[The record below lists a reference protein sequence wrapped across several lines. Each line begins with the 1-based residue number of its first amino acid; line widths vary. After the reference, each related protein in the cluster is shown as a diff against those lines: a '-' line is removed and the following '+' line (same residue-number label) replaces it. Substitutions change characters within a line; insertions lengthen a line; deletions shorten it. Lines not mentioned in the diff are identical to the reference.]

1 MVSSARQITTEE
13 LRLALA
19 IDLNHRTL
27 EEVEE
32 GSDRT
37 IERTVRLALGSLI
50 RIFELKVFLV
60 HQSSKEFLLRLS
72 AGKVANLRMFEPDLQ
87 KTYGI
92 NLHAANLEL
101 ATSCIAFL
109 GLADFDNNRMLDE
122 NVSAFN
128 ELPGA
133 TEDSPWLLM
142 PRATTDSLSENPKV
156 SSNDFSSTLTDLKA
170 YFYEYSASYWASHL
184 RASGKSV
191 PRQALELAIN
201 LSCRNSNCLTNWSD
215 QYRLASRELITL
227 PNDLEPLIV
236 AAIFGL
242 IHLANEVL
250 DNYASELQAQSKP
263 LAFSWA
269 CRMGHVD
276 IAKTL
281 LAHGTPVS
289 GAWIE
294 GGSPLSWACAS
305 GHLEIVEELLNK
317 ADSSQINTR
326 DGNGRTPLLGPAT
339 YPLSNY
345 CLHEK
350 TLTSIWMI

>member
-1 MVSSARQITTEE
+1 
-13 LRLALA
+13 
-19 IDLNHRTL
+19 
-27 EEVEE
+27 
-32 GSDRT
+32 
-37 IERTVRLALGSLI
+37 
-50 RIFELKVFLV
+50 
-60 HQSSKEFLLRLS
+60 
-72 AGKVANLRMFEPDLQ
+72 
-87 KTYGI
+87 
-92 NLHAANLEL
+92 
-101 ATSCIAFL
+101 
-109 GLADFDNNRMLDE
+109 MLDE

-289 GAWIE
+289 GAWVE

-326 DGNGRTPLLGPAT
+326 DGNGRTPLSLAVGSSHLSIVKLLLAREDVDVNMDDLTRSTPLLWAIGSKSAKKDLMLLKCLVSEPRVDIARAIGTSGPYYLGQR
-339 YPLSNY
+339 
-345 CLHEK
+345 K
-350 TLTSIWMI
+350 